1 MPPLS
6 KAKRSAAAK
15 KAGRTRKR
23 NALANRKKEKTKL
36 KKRAKKAKKAGKQS
50 ERKYVLQLKKK
61 NNLVLNAKGIPD
73 IFAHNREGWK
83 FYEIKPHQMRTF
95 KGRWYPA
102 SEKSRLLNCNQKR
115 EFKKLVAKGVD
126 VYVVYY
132 YRKKYGTKANPKY
145 KFRYNEVKLQNKHF
159 KHRNGPDP
167 EKHIKIPEE
176 IKHWMK

>member
-1 MPPLS
+1 MIE
-6 KAKRSAAAK
+6 
-15 KAGRTRKR
+15 
-23 NALANRKKEKTKL
+23 LAL

-102 SEKSRLLNCNQKR
+102 SEKSRLLNCNIS
-115 EFKKLVAKGVD
+115 
-126 VYVVYY
+126 
-132 YRKKYGTKANPKY
+132 NPVHTNSALERLLDGAISY
-145 KFRYNEVKLQNKHF
+145 
-159 KHRNGPDP
+159 P
-167 EKHIKIPEE
+167 
-176 IKHWMK
+176 